1 MWVLESA
8 PSESESWLYH
18 LLAVCPWA
26 GCFTRLQ
33 LIIPQ
38 LDSGFYQKLRLV
50 IAMRPIICDSSSCL
64 LLASVQNAAVP
75 HCWQKTGTNHYQ
87 RGDTSEPTNSATGVS
102 WTSSSRGKTTE
113 MWEERGNPPSHSIE
127 WLLFH
132 FVEWSSVYLCF
143 PRINYYL
150 KSILLDN
157 NYTLLLEHKYGL
169 PSWLTD

>member
-1 MWVLESA
+1 MPPPCLSTKCC
-8 PSESESWLYH
+8 STT
-18 LLAVCPWA
+18 LLTENRYQPLSKRRYVRAHQQCYR
-26 GCFTRLQ
+26 GELD
-33 LIIPQ
+33 LIFKRE
-38 LDSGFYQKLRLV
+38 D
-50 IAMRPIICDSSSCL
+50 
-64 LLASVQNAAVP
+64 N
-75 HCWQKTGTNHYQ
+75 
-87 RGDTSEPTNSATGVS
+87 GDVGRKREPTQSLMLT
-102 WTSSSRGKTTE
+102 
-113 MWEERGNPPSHSIE
+113 IE